1 MQEEKSSSLPLAGQ
15 LARQLLAGWLAGS
28 LVPTMPEVAGAYP
41 MLCEIVNRG
50 DYPRALR
57 GIIDLIDADG
67 LTVDP
72 AADPEVLVAIRRAR
86 MVVSA

>member
-1 MQEEKSSSLPLAGQ
+1 MQEEKSLPLPWAGQ
-15 LARQLLAGWLAGS
+15 LARQLLAGWLDGS

-50 DYPRALR
+50 EYSRAIR

-72 AADPEVLVAIRRAR
+72 SADPAILVVIRRAR
-86 MVVSA
+86 MVASP